1 MPGKKELDMI
11 DPKSL
16 REVDFLSDLNDQE
29 LGVLATVLKEKTYAT
44 GETVFKE
51 GEQGQ
56 SLFIIRK
63 GEVKACKT
71 TPEGD
76 LLTLML
82 HKDGDIFGEMAFLD
96 GKPRSAAIV
105 AIADTQTYI
114 LDKDAFD
121 TLIDNN
127 PRLIYKILR
136 NIVFHIHTIV
146 RGMNSRYLEMIN
158 YMWGRKR

>member
-1 MPGKKELDMI
+1 MI

-16 REVDFLSDLNDQE
+16 REIDFLSDLNDQE
-29 LGVLATVLKEKTYAT
+29 LGVLSTVLKEKEFPVGA
-44 GETVFKE
+44 TVFKE
-51 GEQGQ
+51 GEDGQ
-56 SLFIIRK
+56 SLYIIKK

-71 TPEGD
+71 SPEGD

-96 GKPRSAAIV
+96 GKPRSASIV
-105 AIADTQTYI
+105 AIADTSTYI
-114 LDKDAFD
+114 LDKDDFE
-121 TLIDNN
+121 TLIDNH
-127 PRLIYKILR
+127 PRLMYKILR

>member
-1 MPGKKELDMI
+1 MI

-16 REVDFLSDLNDQE
+16 REIDFLSDLNDQE
-29 LGVLATVLKEKTYAT
+29 LGVLSTVLKVKEFPVGA
-44 GETVFKE
+44 TVFKE
-51 GEQGQ
+51 GEDGQ
-56 SLFIIRK
+56 SLYIIKK

-71 TPEGD
+71 SPEGD

-96 GKPRSAAIV
+96 GKPRSASIV
-105 AIADTQTYI
+105 AIADTSTYI
-114 LDKDAFD
+114 LDKDDFE
-121 TLIDNN
+121 TLIDNH
-127 PRLIYKILR
+127 PRLMYKILR

>member
-1 MPGKKELDMI
+1 MI

-16 REVDFLSDLNDQE
+16 REIDFLSDLNDEE
-29 LGVLATVLKEKTYAT
+29 LGVLAKVLKEKEFPIGTT
-44 GETVFKE
+44 IFKE
-51 GEQGQ
+51 GEDGQ
-56 SLFIIRK
+56 SLYIIKR

-71 TPEGD
+71 SPEGD

-82 HKDGDIFGEMAFLD
+82 HKDGDIFGEMSFLD
-96 GKPRSAAIV
+96 SKPRSASII
-105 AIADTQTYI
+105 AIADTKTYI
-114 LDKDAFD
+114 LDKDEFD
-121 TLIDNN
+121 TLIDNH

>member
-1 MPGKKELDMI
+1 MEEMKMI

-16 REVDFLSDLNDQE
+16 REIGFLSDLNDQE
-29 LGVLATVLKEKTYAT
+29 LGVLAGALKQKDYAT

-51 GEQGQ
+51 GENGQ
-56 SLFIIRK
+56 SLYIIKK

-71 TPEGD
+71 SPEGD

-82 HKDGDIFGEMAFLD
+82 HKDGDIFGEMSFLD
-96 GKPRSAAIV
+96 EKPRSATIV
-105 AIADTQTYI
+105 AIADTKTYI
-114 LDKDAFD
+114 LDKDEFEK
-121 TLIDNN
+121 LIDNN

>member
-1 MPGKKELDMI
+1 MI

-16 REVDFLSDLNDQE
+16 REIDFLTDLNDQE
-29 LGVLATVLKEKTYAT
+29 LGVLSQVLKENEYPT
-44 GETVFKE
+44 GTTVFKE
-51 GEQGQ
+51 GDDGQ
-56 SLFIIRK
+56 SLYIIKK

-71 TPEGD
+71 SPEGD

-96 GKPRSAAIV
+96 GKPRSATIV
-105 AIADTQTYI
+105 AIADTMTYI
-114 LDKDAFD
+114 LDKDDFE
-121 TLIDNN
+121 TLIDNH
-127 PRLIYKILR
+127 PRLMYKILR

>member
-1 MPGKKELDMI
+1 MI

-16 REVDFLSDLNDQE
+16 REIDFLSDLNDQE
-29 LGVLATVLKEKTYAT
+29 IGVLSTVLKAKEFPVGA
-44 GETVFKE
+44 TVFKE
-51 GEQGQ
+51 GEEGQ
-56 SLFIIRK
+56 SLYIIHK

-71 TPEGD
+71 SPEGD

-96 GKPRSAAIV
+96 GKPRSASIV
-105 AIADTQTYI
+105 AIADTRTYI
-114 LDKDAFD
+114 LDKDDFE
-121 TLIDNN
+121 TLIDNH
-127 PRLIYKILR
+127 PRLMYKILR